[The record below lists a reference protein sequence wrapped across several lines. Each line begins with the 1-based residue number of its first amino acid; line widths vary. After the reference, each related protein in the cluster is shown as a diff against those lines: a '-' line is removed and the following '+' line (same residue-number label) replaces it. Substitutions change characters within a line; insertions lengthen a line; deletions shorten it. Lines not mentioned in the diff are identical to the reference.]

1 MKRIFKII
9 AYFIL
14 TTILL
19 IIVLLVVAKLA
30 ENKITDIA
38 LKKVSESIEAPVNI
52 DEVSLNLLRK
62 FPLATIELND
72 VILNEHKLTGDSTS
86 SSSLD
91 TIANIKKLF
100 VSVKSKPLINGI
112 IEIMKVDIDGATINY
127 RVDTSGTTNIDFLI
141 SSSDTIEVADTLP
154 SKPLN
159 LTLTDLTV
167 KNIVCNF
174 IDSSLKT
181 AAHVLIPDLKVN
193 AKLDGENIIAS
204 AKGGISLS
212 DCSFDNTNL
221 YLMNNTDINFDID
234 YVNDSITVKDLLIR
248 TDGANLGLSGHVV
261 LGDTIKS
268 DVQFSGTELI
278 LGELIKYAPKEI
290 LKEFGVNKLSGIMNL
305 DATVKGSYSKTEMPQ
320 VNLNIRFQDGNII
333 TKDYPELKNI
343 SFNGKLTNGILRN
356 NQSTQADFSSFH
368 FETDK
373 SKFDLAFSVLDIDKP
388 KYNVKTDLDVNISEF
403 TNYIPDSLFEY
414 IDGNINASLTTKG
427 ELPDSIGD
435 DFIDYIMANSTAK
448 IKLSDFNVDLDTT
461 LSVKNFRGE
470 FTYVPNN
477 FKVKNLYV
485 DIPAYLLELQGISM
499 NADFKGSVNDL
510 SNMSVDL
517 KSFHMELEE
526 SEFDFQA
533 KVKNLETPS
542 YELSGKIN
550 LDMFDVN
557 KLIPD
562 TLVNELSGNIKLGL
576 NSSGELNL
584 DSISDQ
590 IMDIVFNSTKVNL
603 ELKNFYAELP
613 DDPLYKVERL
623 NGKFEL
629 NSEEITINK
638 MNGTLAGIE
647 FGIDSTNIWNTYEV
661 IFKEDSTKFLTAQT
675 NISLGEITNDFIGN
689 FLGSDSI
696 NNISSE
702 NELIENDTAQKEEI
716 TTDTVSTEPKYLL
729 PDLTKLGIPHFLVRG
744 KLDIEKV
751 EYEKNIVDDISLKFR
766 FTDSLYVI
774 DQFKLKTC
782 DGELNTSLK
791 LDARRWDKPVID
803 VKNYITNLDVKQL
816 LMVND
821 NFGDTSLTHEKVNGI
836 LTSELNVRVFY
847 DNGSFPTERIR
858 AEGHFTL
865 KDGRI
870 YGYEPLVDLSKNKIL
885 GGLKGLDK
893 LDFNTLNTS
902 LFMFKDKIYIPKT
915 DIVTSSMDITAF
927 AMHDLKGDYEYHLK
941 VHLGDVL
948 TGKNKKIIE
957 EQAKQNK
964 KDGSNIERSG
974 LKLVSMKTG
983 KDKKNGFDN
992 DKLER
997 TFKQKLNKQQ
1007 GWLRL
1012 LFNPLLVNFST
1023 EFDRTAKHKEIIEKY
1038 GTGNTEE

>member
-1 MKRIFKII
+1 MKRIFKIL

-72 VILNEHKLTGDSTS
+72 VILNEHILTGDSIS

-141 SSSDTIEVADTLP
+141 ASSDTIEVADTLP

-174 IDSSLKT
+174 IDSSFKT

-193 AKLDGENIIAS
+193 AKLDRENIIAS

-234 YVNDSITVKDLLIR
+234 YENDSITVKDLLIQ

-278 LGELIKYAPKEI
+278 LGELIKYAPKEL
-290 LKEFGVNKLSGIMNL
+290 LKEFGVDKLSGIMNL

-320 VNLNIRFQDGNII
+320 VNLNISFRNGNII

-373 SKFDLAFSVLDIDKP
+373 SKFDLTFLILDIDKP
-388 KYNVKTDLDVNISEF
+388 KYNVKTDFDVNISEF

-435 DFIDYIMANSTAK
+435 DFVDYLMENSIAEITFSDIDVEMPDVSVK
-448 IKLSDFNVDLDTT
+448 DFSMLFKFKPNNVSIQNLNVDVPTYNIDLRNTYFNTSFYGSINDIPALDIN
-461 LSVKNFRGE
+461 VKEYYLETKGANISG
-470 FTYVPNN
+470 NL
-477 FKVKNLYV
+477 KVKNLDNPIY
-485 DIPAYLLELQGISM
+485 DTRTIININLADTKSLLPDSLIS
-499 NADFKGSVNDL
+499 D
-510 SNMSVDL
+510 
-517 KSFHMELEE
+517 
-526 SEFDFQA
+526 
-533 KVKNLETPS
+533 
-542 YELSGKIN
+542 LSGKLVMDIISSASLNMDSIADEAMEALFNSSTIN
-550 LDMFDVN
+550 VSLN
-557 KLIPD
+557 
-562 TLVNELSGNIKLGL
+562 NIKAV
-576 NSSGELNL
+576 
-584 DSISDQ
+584 SD
-590 IMDIVFNSTKVNL
+590 I
-603 ELKNFYAELP
+603 
-613 DDPLYKVERL
+613 DPLYNVENL
-623 NGKFEL
+623 YGA
-629 NSEEITINK
+629 I
-638 MNGTLAGIE
+638 
-647 FGIDSTNIWNTYEV
+647 GIDPKGIKINNLKGTALGIDFLVDSTKIWNIYDV
-661 IFKEDSTKFLTAQT
+661 IFKKDSTKFLTAQS
-675 NISLGEITNDFIGN
+675 NISIGNITNDFIGN
-689 FLGSDSI
+689 FLSSDSL
-696 NNISSE
+696 NK
-702 NELIENDTAQKEEI
+702 A
-716 TTDTVSTEPKYLL
+716 TDTLTVDPGSSVTAEAIDTIPKDLL
-729 PDLTKLGIPHFLVRG
+729 PNFAELGIPHFLVRG
-744 KLDIEKV
+744 KIDINQV

-774 DQFKLKTC
+774 EHFKLNTC
-782 DGELNTSLK
+782 GGEINTSIL
-791 LDARRWDKPVID
+791 LNARGRFWEKPVLDIR
-803 VKNYITNLDVKQL
+803 NHITNLDLNEFL
-816 LMVND
+816 LKND
-821 NFGDTSLTHEKVNGI
+821 KYVQEVGLTHENLSGI
-836 LTSELNVRVFY
+836 LTSEFDTRIFIEEVLKN
-847 DNGSFPTERIR
+847 NTNKIR
-858 AEGHFTL
+858 AQGHFTL
-865 KDGRI
+865 EKGKL
-870 YGYEPLVDLSKNKIL
+870 YNFEPLVEASIGI
-885 GGLKGLDK
+885 GGLKELDRME
-893 LDFNTLNTS
+893 FQTLNIS
-902 LFMFKDKIYIPKT
+902 FFMFKDKIFIPRT
-915 DIVTSSMDITAF
+915 NVVSNALDLSAF
-927 AMHDLKGDYEYHLK
+927 AMHGLRKELGYEYHL
-941 VHLGDVL
+941 VIHPGDVL
-948 TGKNKKIIE
+948 KGKSDKLME
-957 EQAKQNK
+957 EQAKQAK
-964 KDGSNIERSG
+964 KNGEVADRSG
-974 LKLVSMKTG
+974 LNLVSLKYPDRKRNGWDTKAL
-983 KDKKNGFDN
+983 KDDFNN
-992 DKLER
+992 
-997 TFKQKLNKQQ
+997 KLNVQK
-1007 GWLRL
+1007 GFLKL
-1012 LFNPLLVNFST
+1012 LFYPMLVNFST
-1023 EFDRTAKHKEIIEKY
+1023 DFDRTAKHKEIIEKY
-1038 GTGNTEE
+1038 GTGNSEE

>member
-1 MKRIFKII
+1 MKRIFKIL

-62 FPLATIELND
+62 FPLATIELNN
-72 VILNEHKLTGDSTS
+72 VILNEHILTGDSAS

-141 SSSDTIEVADTLP
+141 SSSDTIEAVDTLP

-193 AKLDGENIIAS
+193 AKLEGENIIAS

-234 YVNDSITVKDLLIR
+234 YENDSITVKDLLIR

-320 VNLNIRFQDGNII
+320 VKLNISFQDGNII

-356 NQSTQADFSSFH
+356 NQSIQADFSSFH

-373 SKFDLAFSVLDIDKP
+373 SKFDLAFSILDIDKP

-414 IDGNINASLTTKG
+414 IDGNIKASLTTKG
-427 ELPDSIGD
+427 ELPDSIGG
-435 DFIDYIMANSTAK
+435 DFIDYIMANSTAE
-448 IKLSDFNVDLDTT
+448 ITFSDIDVEMPDVSVKDFSMSFKFKPNNVSIQNLNVDVPTYNIDLRNTYFNTSFYGSINDIPALDIN
-461 LSVKNFRGE
+461 VKEYYLETKGANISG
-470 FTYVPNN
+470 NL
-477 FKVKNLYV
+477 KVKNLDNPIY
-485 DIPAYLLELQGISM
+485 DTRTIININLADTKSLLPDSLIS
-499 NADFKGSVNDL
+499 D
-510 SNMSVDL
+510 
-517 KSFHMELEE
+517 
-526 SEFDFQA
+526 
-533 KVKNLETPS
+533 
-542 YELSGKIN
+542 LSGK
-550 LDMFDVN
+550 
-557 KLIPD
+557 
-562 TLVNELSGNIKLGL
+562 LVMDIISSASL
-576 NSSGELNL
+576 NM
-584 DSISDQ
+584 DSIADEA
-590 IMDIVFNSTKVNL
+590 MEAVFNSSTISISLNNIKAVS
-603 ELKNFYAELP
+603 
-613 DDPLYKVERL
+613 DIDPLYKVENL
-623 NGKFEL
+623 YGA
-629 NSEEITINK
+629 I
-638 MNGTLAGIE
+638 
-647 FGIDSTNIWNTYEV
+647 GIDPKRIKINNLKGTALGIDFLVDSTKIWNTYDV
-661 IFKEDSTKFLTAQT
+661 IFKKDSTKFLTAQT

-716 TTDTVSTEPKYLL
+716 TTDTVSTEPKHLL
-729 PDLTKLGIPHFLVRG
+729 PDLTELGVPHFLVRG
-744 KLDIEKV
+744 KIDINQV
-751 EYEKNIVDDISLKFR
+751 EYEKNMVDDISLKFR

-836 LTSELNVRVFY
+836 LTSELHVRVFY